1 MEEEGT
7 PFFLRSLKT
16 TLYGSLSDHFFFVE
30 KTPVPSDNEGEE
42 VPHLSNHREALVT
55 PSSLHTS
62 TPPPSTPGLRSEHRA
77 SPSSPIRT
85 DLSAS
90 ATSIRSTQRHRSVS
104 PSKGK
109 SDEQMAFS
117 LSPIHKEN
125 DLDHSTK
132 SHESSFLT
140 DNTGDHT
147 SDHTGEHRGFLLSP
161 IHNTDLTASSHFKKA
176 SMKPQVSSK
185 RQQPSH
191 QLDTISLS
199 PIYVKTLGTE
209 DLKSKKSDSSYS
221 KHKLEPKSCESVT
234 LSPLHTTTHMRESEG
249 VATDVKSP
257 IHHSKKAIQIHM
269 PSADPSHSLISS
281 QRASPSHHPLVSSQK
296 MDSKALTQNAHKTSP
311 VADSEVAGD
320 KNPKSPK
327 QTALKTAIESAT
339 VSAQPITTPVTT
351 SLTTVM
357 ENGMHFTEGGLEND
371 LAELQSALEAAG
383 LPQLGEN
390 TSSQES
396 CSNQA
401 PHTNGLLSG
410 QKGGGGVP
418 QVKGVAAGADITDTV
433 RAIAAEELASLT
445 KEILLQGL
453 EREDIPR
460 HQTGPVQPP
469 EPPSQHSAVKQQTRG
484 ASASSEPS
492 VKTLP
497 SAATGLREREETV
510 VEPSSTDHFLPSD
523 EHQSTEQAG
532 FNLSPI
538 HVTSDDRLVVPSKK
552 NSEMKEKRS
561 VVKTQVKQG
570 GRREGG
576 RQVGTKTAVR
586 KPPSVATR
594 STRARVPPTPPPSSA
609 GAKPTPRS
617 SVKSLGFSKLAPSS
631 SHLPVR
637 AKSPGT
643 SRRFSKSKL
652 DRERAT
658 RLPVKG
664 ETPSIRTL
672 SGSSLHSRWVESSS
686 VQGSGA
692 VETESARD
700 HANSE
705 VSCLFDSRMP
715 QEERD
720 YTASASASTIILIRL
735 PRRKDSRLSDS

>member
-1 MEEEGT
+1 M
-7 PFFLRSLKT
+7 
-16 TLYGSLSDHFFFVE
+16 
-30 KTPVPSDNEGEE
+30 
-42 VPHLSNHREALVT
+42 T
-55 PSSLHTS
+55 PSSLHTSSTS

-90 ATSIRSTQRHRSVS
+90 ATSIGSTQRHRSVS

-109 SDEQMAFS
+109 PDEQMTFS

-125 DLDHSTK
+125 DLDPCTK
-132 SHESSFLT
+132 SHKLDASSFLT
-140 DNTGDHT
+140 DHTDDHT

-185 RQQPSH
+185 HQQPSH

-199 PIYVKTLGTE
+199 PIHVNTPGTE
-209 DLKSKKSDSSYS
+209 DWKPRKTDSSDS
-221 KHKLEPKSCESVT
+221 KHKLEPKSCKSVT
-234 LSPLHTTTHMRESEG
+234 LSPLHTSTHMRESEG
-249 VATDVKSP
+249 VTTDVKSP
-257 IHHSKKAIQIHM
+257 VHHNKKPIQIHM
-269 PSADPSHSLISS
+269 PSADPSHPLISS
-281 QRASPSHHPLVSSQK
+281 QRASPSHHLLVSSQK
-296 MDSKALTQNAHKTSP
+296 MDSKVPTQDAHKTSP
-311 VADSEVAGD
+311 VADSEVAEEE
-320 KNPKSPK
+320 NPKSPK
-327 QTALKTAIESAT
+327 QTHLKVATESATT
-339 VSAQPITTPVTT
+339 VSAQPITPVTT
-351 SLTTVM
+351 SLTTVT
-357 ENGMHFTEGGLEND
+357 EGGIHFTEGGLEND

-390 TSSQES
+390 ISSQES
-396 CSNQA
+396 CSDQA
-401 PHTNGLLSG
+401 PHTTSLLSG
-410 QKGGGGVP
+410 RQGGGGVP
-418 QVKGVAAGADITDTV
+418 QVKGVGVGADITDTV

-453 EREDIPR
+453 EREDTHR

-469 EPPSQHSAVKQQTRG
+469 EPPSQHSAVKQQTQG
-484 ASASSEPS
+484 AFASSELS

-497 SAATGLREREETV
+497 SAATGLQEREETV
-510 VEPSSTDHFLPSD
+510 VESSATDHFLPSD
-523 EHQSTEQAG
+523 EHQSMEQAG
-532 FNLSPI
+532 FDLSPI
-538 HVTSDDRLVVPSKK
+538 HVTSGDRLVQPSKK

-561 VVKTQVKQG
+561 LAKPQVKQG

-576 RQVGTKTAVR
+576 RQVGTKTAMR

-609 GAKPTPRS
+609 GTKPTPQS
-617 SVKSLGFSKLAPSS
+617 SVKSPGFSKLAPSS

-643 SRRFSKSKL
+643 SRRVSRSKL

-664 ETPSIRTL
+664 EAPSIRTL
-672 SGSSLHSRWVESSS
+672 SGSSLHSGWVESSS
-686 VQGSGA
+686 VQESGA

-705 VSCLFDSRMP
+705 VSCLFDSGMP
-715 QEERD
+715 
-720 YTASASASTIILIRL
+720 
-735 PRRKDSRLSDS
+735 

>member
-1 MEEEGT
+1 MVPYQIT
-7 PFFLRSLKT
+7 VNLLI
-16 TLYGSLSDHFFFVE
+16 FFFAE

-42 VPHLSNHREALVT
+42 VPHLSTHREVLVT
-55 PSSLHTS
+55 PSSLHTSSTS

-90 ATSIRSTQRHRSVS
+90 ATSIGSTQRHQSVS

-109 SDEQMAFS
+109 PDEQMTFS

-132 SHESSFLT
+132 GHKLDASFFLT
-140 DNTGDHT
+140 DNTDDHT

-185 RQQPSH
+185 HQQPSH

-199 PIYVKTLGTE
+199 PIHVKTQGTE
-209 DLKSKKSDSSYS
+209 DWKSRKTDSSDL
-221 KHKLEPKSCESVT
+221 KRKLEPKSCKSVT
-234 LSPLHTTTHMRESEG
+234 LSPLHTSTHVRESEG

-257 IHHSKKAIQIHM
+257 VHHSKKPIQIHM
-269 PSADPSHSLISS
+269 PSADPSHFLISS

-296 MDSKALTQNAHKTSP
+296 MDSKVPTQDAHKTSP
-311 VADSEVAGD
+311 VADSEVAEEE
-320 KNPKSPK
+320 NPKSPK
-327 QTALKTAIESAT
+327 QTHLKTATESAR
-339 VSAQPITTPVTT
+339 VSAQPITPVTEGGT
-351 SLTTVM
+351 
-357 ENGMHFTEGGLEND
+357 HFTEGGLEND

-390 TSSQES
+390 ISSQES
-396 CSNQA
+396 CSDQA
-401 PHTNGLLSG
+401 PHTTGLLLG
-410 QKGGGGVP
+410 RQGGGGVP
-418 QVKGVAAGADITDTV
+418 QVKGVADITDTV

-453 EREDIPR
+453 EREDTRR

-469 EPPSQHSAVKQQTRG
+469 EPPSQHSAVKQQTQG
-484 ASASSEPS
+484 AFASSELS
-492 VKTLP
+492 VKTQP
-497 SAATGLREREETV
+497 SATTGLQEREETV
-510 VEPSSTDHFLPSD
+510 VEPFATDHFLPSD
-523 EHQSTEQAG
+523 EHQSMEQAG
-532 FNLSPI
+532 FDLSPI
-538 HVTSDDRLVVPSKK
+538 HVTSDDRLVQPSKK

-561 VVKTQVKQG
+561 LAKTQVKQG

-576 RQVGTKTAVR
+576 RQVGTKTAMR

-609 GAKPTPRS
+609 GTKPTPRS
-617 SVKSLGFSKLAPSS
+617 SVKSPGFSKLAPSS

-643 SRRFSKSKL
+643 SRRVSRSKL

-664 ETPSIRTL
+664 EAPSIRTL
-672 SGSSLHSRWVESSS
+672 SGSSLHSGWVESSS
-686 VQGSGA
+686 VLESGA
-692 VETESARD
+692 VEAESARD
-700 HANSE
+700 HANLE
-705 VSCLFDSRMP
+705 VSCLFDSGMP
-715 QEERD
+715 
-720 YTASASASTIILIRL
+720 
-735 PRRKDSRLSDS
+735 